1 MRTEKENHCLYD
13 SCHSIWIKIQATYQ
27 MTELYFLHINQSFVQ
42 FFYSIPKVVTS
53 TWTPYPIYKKIRDLS
68 STGNESGIHSVDF
81 TGKHYLSLF
90 PDLKITRWTSTCTFL
105 HTIEVWETWEPL
117 NVLQNIPE
125 KREMYIL
132 NACCLKVYKRTSWL
146 HNLKKQQQ
154 RMSKKHSLLDRGSYK
169 SCNTW
174 KSLVKTC
181 NKTLKLHLQA
191 VKLLRLC
198 MPVLVWVHIV

>member
-1 MRTEKENHCLYD
+1 MFFQNIIESKRLRSRRGVKWCLLYED
-13 SCHSIWIKIQATYQ
+13 RKRKSLFIWLLPFNLDKIQATYQ

-154 RMSKKHSLLDRGSYK
+154 RMSKKHSLLDRGS
-169 SCNTW
+169 
-174 KSLVKTC
+174 
-181 NKTLKLHLQA
+181 
-191 VKLLRLC
+191 
-198 MPVLVWVHIV
+198 